1 MDGAKVLARPQM
13 PTYAAYQ
20 AGCDGERQV
29 ASLESDLGVHPQEPS
44 GWVPAAAAHGL
55 KRG

>member
-20 AGCDGERQV
+20 GGCDGERQV

-44 GWVPAAAAHGL
+44 GWVPAAAHGL